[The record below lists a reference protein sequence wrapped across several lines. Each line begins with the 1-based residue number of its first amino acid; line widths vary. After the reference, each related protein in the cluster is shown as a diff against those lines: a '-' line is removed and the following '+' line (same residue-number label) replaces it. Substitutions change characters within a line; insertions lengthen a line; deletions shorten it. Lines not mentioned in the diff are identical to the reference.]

1 LRSVTQRTVPAPLPA
16 NVEII
21 AGDWRTQL
29 LSDGAVRDMV
39 RGSRFVVVPSHDT
52 MQPAGQSA
60 CLQAMACAKAV
71 VLSDIAGLWDRELMR
86 DRESCIL
93 VKPGDVAALI
103 RALDRPIRFYN
114 AGSGECLGDT
124 DGAAANEMTAF
135 RPRSPYAV
143 AKAAATWQVA
153 NYREAYGL
161 HACSGILF
169 NHESPLRPE
178 RFVTRKIVAAAARIA
193 AGGTD
198 KLTLGNL
205 AIHRDWGWAPEYVEA
220 MWLML
225 QRDTPD
231 DFVIAT
237 GEPHSLEEFVDAA
250 FAHFD
255 LSWRDHVEIDERF
268 FRPTDIALGFGDAAK
283 AAKILGWRAKTRM
296 PGVATRMAQAEQ
308 C

>member
-1 LRSVTQRTVPAPLPA
+1 MHGASRDAELSGFANLAALGIREKVAVHSAMPTDFRSIFQVVNTVAPD
-16 NVEII
+16 EIYN
-21 AGDWRTQL
+21 
-29 LSDGAVRDMV
+29 LSGQSSVGLSFA
-39 RGSRFVVVPSHDT
+39 
-52 MQPAGQSA
+52 QPAA
-60 CLQAMACAKAV
+60 TL
-71 VLSDIAGLWDRELMR
+71 
-86 DRESCIL
+86 ESIVIGTLNIL
-93 VKPGDVAALI
+93 EVI

-114 AGSGECLGDT
+114 AGSGECFGDT

-283 AAKILGWRAKTRM
+283 AAKILGWRAKTKM
-296 PGVATRMAQAEQ
+296 PGVVTRMAQAEQ